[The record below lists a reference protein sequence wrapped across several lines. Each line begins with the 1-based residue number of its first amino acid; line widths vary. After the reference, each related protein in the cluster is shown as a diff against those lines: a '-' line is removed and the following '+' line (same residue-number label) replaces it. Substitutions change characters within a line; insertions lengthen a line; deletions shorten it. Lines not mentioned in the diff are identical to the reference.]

1 MALFRYFCTVFN
13 DSTVLSFDDIN
24 LTAENEEIR

>member
-13 DSTVLSFDDIN
+13 GSTVLSFDDIN